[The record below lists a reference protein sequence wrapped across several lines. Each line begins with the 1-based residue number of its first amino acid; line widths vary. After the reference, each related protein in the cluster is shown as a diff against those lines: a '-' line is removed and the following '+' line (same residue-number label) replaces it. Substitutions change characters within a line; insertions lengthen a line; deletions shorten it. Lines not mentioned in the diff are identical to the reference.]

1 VEDAMPSTTMTI
13 RLDVEDKKLIASC
26 ASVFGQSVSDFMRES
41 ALSRIND
48 ELDLKAWDAAKA
60 EYDANPISY
69 SAQEIAAKY
78 L

>member
-1 VEDAMPSTTMTI
+1 MTSATMTI
-13 RLDVEDKKLIASC
+13 RLKSEDKDIITNY
-26 ASVFGQSVSDFMRES
+26 ASVFGQSVSEFMRES
-41 ALSRIND
+41 ALSRIED

-69 SAQEIAAKY
+69 SAREMAEKY